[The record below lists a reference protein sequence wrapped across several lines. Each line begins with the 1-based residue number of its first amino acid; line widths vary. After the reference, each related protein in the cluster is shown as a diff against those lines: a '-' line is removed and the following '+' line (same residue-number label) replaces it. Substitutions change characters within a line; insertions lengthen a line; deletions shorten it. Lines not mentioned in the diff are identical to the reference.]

1 MPSEKTKSEDA
12 DGADAPEGKVPKR
25 FSRKQVRI
33 MGIVV
38 IVAVLATILLW
49 GMVPEPIY
57 EVDQVLDDPDS
68 FDGEWMNIKGV
79 VVNWEAGNSNFTLAD
94 SNDGNLTIEVSHS
107 GGFPEGFG
115 INVTAIVKGT
125 FHAGSSVHRLD
136 SEEIQVGC
144 PSKY

>member
-1 MPSEKTKSEDA
+1 MPSERTKSEDA
-12 DGADAPEGKVPKR
+12 EMADAPEGKVPKR
-25 FSRKQVRI
+25 LSKKQIRI

-38 IVAVLATILLW
+38 IVAVLVAILLW

-57 EVDQVLDDPDS
+57 EVDKVLDDPDS

-115 INVTAIVKGT
+115 INVTAIVEGT
-125 FHAGSSVHRLD
+125 FRAGSSVHRLD
-136 SEEIQVGC
+136 SEDIKVGC